1 MPIMPARDILE
12 KAFRNG
18 YAVGAFNFVN
28 MEMAQAIIGAANNLH
43 APVIIQVTEGAISY
57 AGLSTLVAM
66 VGALTDSVDIPVSLH
81 LDHGHDVQTIESC
94 IRAGFTSVMIDAS
107 HLPFDENVSITRK
120 VVEMAHS
127 AGVSVEAELGRL
139 EGVEDTVSVNE
150 RDAVLVDPG
159 EAARFAR
166 ETNVDSLAPAIGSSH
181 GAFKYK
187 GRARLDIDRLKKVR
201 EATGVPLVLHGASSI
216 SPELLEEAMAA
227 GMPIGDARGVP
238 EDEIKKAIE
247 SGIAKVNVDT
257 DLRIGFVSALR
268 RALAKDPA
276 AFDLRKI
283 LGPARE
289 RVMQIVKERIE
300 SLGSAHQA

>member
-1 MPIMPARDILE
+1 MPLMPARNILE

-28 MEMAQAIIGAANNLH
+28 MEMAQAIISAADGLR

-57 AGLSTLVAM
+57 AGLSTLVSI
-66 VGALTDSVDIPVSLH
+66 VQTLTDNVEIPVSLH
-81 LDHGHDVQTIESC
+81 LDHGHDVKTIESC

-107 HLPFDENVSITRK
+107 HLPFDENVSTTKK
-120 VVEMAHS
+120 VVEIAHS

-139 EGVEDTVSVNE
+139 MGVEDTVSVDE
-150 RDAVLVDPG
+150 RDAVLVDPD
-159 EAARFAR
+159 EAARFVR
-166 ETNVDSLAPAIGSSH
+166 ETKVDSLAPAIGSSH

-187 GRARLDIDRLKKVR
+187 GRARLDIDRLRRVR
-201 EATGVPLVLHGASSI
+201 EATGIPLVLHGASSI
-216 SPELLEEAMAA
+216 SPKLLEEAIAA
-227 GMPIGDARGVP
+227 GMPIGEARGVP
-238 EDEIKKAIE
+238 EDEVKKAIE
-247 SGIAKVNVDT
+247 TGIAKVNVDT

-268 RALAKDPA
+268 LVLAQNPA
-276 AFDLRKI
+276 VFDLRKL

-289 RVMQIVKERIE
+289 KVEQIIRERIE